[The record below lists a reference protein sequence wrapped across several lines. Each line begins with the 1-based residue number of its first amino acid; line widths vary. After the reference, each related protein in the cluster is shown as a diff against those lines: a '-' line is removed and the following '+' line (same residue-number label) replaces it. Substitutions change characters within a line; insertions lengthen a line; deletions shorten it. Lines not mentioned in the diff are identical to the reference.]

1 MTTAKSSGS
10 VGDTDKHGDTDRR
23 KVVDP
28 DTRKVIASVAT
39 PRNTSAR

>member
-10 VGDTDKHGDTDRR
+10 VGDTSKHGDTDRR

-28 DTRKVIASVAT
+28 DTRKVIGTVAT
-39 PRNTSAR
+39 PRGVSAR